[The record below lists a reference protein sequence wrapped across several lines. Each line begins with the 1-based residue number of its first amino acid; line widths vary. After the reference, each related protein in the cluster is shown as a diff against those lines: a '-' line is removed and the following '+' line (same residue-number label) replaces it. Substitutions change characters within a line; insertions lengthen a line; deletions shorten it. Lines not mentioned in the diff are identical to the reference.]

1 MAGYRIEVMVDSTRI
16 TNKYRLQYE
25 TYFLSPTYAY
35 IIETPEVSNRLK
47 QEYNIRMRQLYE
59 KGFSSPI
66 PSGISQ
72 QKYKYLYLFLRYNI
86 FDEKRNNYMH
96 SIHIDIKC
104 KSCICKSNFP

>member
-59 KGFSSPI
+59 KGFSSQI
-66 PSGISQ
+66 PSGIS
-72 QKYKYLYLFLRYNI
+72 
-86 FDEKRNNYMH
+86 
-96 SIHIDIKC
+96 
-104 KSCICKSNFP
+104 